1 MPRATINIRGVSTS
15 NNFNSNRDPNNFDD
29 FTKGYDI
36 GSIWI
41 NVLSYKCYV
50 CLKNLRNNSL
60 WKILTPDPILETKVL
75 NLEARI
81 LFLEQVINNLT
92 SLNI

>member
-1 MPRATINIRGVSTS
+1 MSRSTINIRGVSTS
-15 NNFNSNRDPNNFDD
+15 NNFNSNRYPNNTDD

-36 GSIWI
+36 GSLWI
-41 NVLSYKCYV
+41 NVLTNKCYV
-50 CLKNLRNNSL
+50 CLKNLRNNSI
-60 WKILTPDPILETKVL
+60 WKIITPDPTLETKVL

-92 SLNI
+92 GLNI

>member
-1 MPRATINIRGVSTS
+1 MSRSTINIRGISTS

-29 FTKGYDI
+29 FTKAYDI
-36 GSIWI
+36 GSLWV
-41 NVLSYKCYV
+41 NVLTHKCYV
-50 CLKNLRNNSL
+50 CLKNIRNNSI
-60 WKILTPDPILETKVL
+60 WKIITTDPTLETKVL

>member
-1 MPRATINIRGVSTS
+1 MPRATINVRGHSTS

-29 FTKGYDI
+29 ITQAYDI
-36 GSIWI
+36 GSIWV
-41 NVLSYKCYV
+41 NVLTNKCFV
-50 CLKNLRNNSL
+50 CLDNFRKKSI
-60 WKILTPDPILETKVL
+60 WKIITPDQKLETKVL
-75 NLEARI
+75 ALESKI

>member
-1 MPRATINIRGVSTS
+1 MPRATINVRSQSTS

-29 FTKGYDI
+29 FTKAYDI
-36 GSIWI
+36 GSLWV
-41 NVLSYKCYV
+41 NVTTNKCFV
-50 CLKNLRNNSL
+50 CLYNFRNKSI
-60 WKILTPDPILETKVL
+60 WKIITPDPTLETKIL
-75 NLEARI
+75 ALESKI